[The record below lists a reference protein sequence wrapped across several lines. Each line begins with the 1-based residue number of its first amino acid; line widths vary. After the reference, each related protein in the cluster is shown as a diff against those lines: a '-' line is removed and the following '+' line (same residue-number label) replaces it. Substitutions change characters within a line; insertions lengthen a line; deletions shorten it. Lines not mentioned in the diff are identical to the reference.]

1 MLSRCCRLEALW
13 TSSASEGVFGYT
25 THATIRGCGFA
36 FSTDAGLAGPVY
48 CARRLL
54 QPGDR
59 RRGVPH
65 MLNPGP
71 DTAESNNKLLNLGR
85 LRRMKAQ
92 RLATDT
98 TSLILA
104 RHAEYAP
111 AAAQLQ
117 WEDSTPSAVA
127 ADAAAHVAFT
137 VYGERESTHRCP
149 MRALY
154 VQHLLKAR
162 FHIVPGVRQDKR
174 GAPELRAERMPPVRL
189 PPVGQAAGLAAA
201 GWPGGAGPGAK
212 LDDGDS
218 GGGAPGGGRPGGGSP
233 EASSADGA
241 GAGAASVCGRSPG
254 DAIPLA
260 EASSGASAV
269 GGGAKTGSSSSASPG
284 GAISG
289 GASPGG
295 GIPARTGAEVTPPHG
310 ADSGASDAG
319 GTPGVR
325 SSDGCS
331 SAASSSCIRWNVKN
345 ALQVAGCRKADWR
358 GLL

>member
-48 CARRLL
+48 C
-54 QPGDR
+54 
-59 RRGVPH
+59 
-65 MLNPGP
+65 
-71 DTAESNNKLLNLGR
+71 AESNNKLLNLGR

-162 FHIVPGVRQDKR
+162 FHIVPGVQM
-174 GAPELRAERMPPVRL
+174 EREER
-189 PPVGQAAGLAAA
+189 AAGGWVQEGRLARLAVNA
-201 GWPGGAGPGAK
+201 NDRTTMYQ
-212 LDDGDS
+212 LS
-218 GGGAPGGGRPGGGSP
+218 NTRYL
-233 EASSADGA
+233 
-241 GAGAASVCGRSPG
+241 VCQ
-254 DAIPLA
+254 IP
-260 EASSGASAV
+260 
-269 GGGAKTGSSSSASPG
+269 
-284 GAISG
+284 
-289 GASPGG
+289 
-295 GIPARTGAEVTPPHG
+295 
-310 ADSGASDAG
+310 
-319 GTPGVR
+319 
-325 SSDGCS
+325 
-331 SAASSSCIRWNVKN
+331 
-345 ALQVAGCRKADWR
+345 
-358 GLL
+358 